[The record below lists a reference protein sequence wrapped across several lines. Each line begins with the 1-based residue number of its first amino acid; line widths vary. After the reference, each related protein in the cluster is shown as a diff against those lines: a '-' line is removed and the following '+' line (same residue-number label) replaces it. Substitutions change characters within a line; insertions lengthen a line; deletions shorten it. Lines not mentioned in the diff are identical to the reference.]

1 MRPVSLIPHG
11 KRSCRCSLSSSSK
24 KKKRRRKGCQCV
36 EMSCVQPLSKGV
48 TVVQV
53 VKSAAGR
60 ASPRFSNCSHVTS
73 CVPTGRVSVG
83 YVPKLRLQIA
93 VSGLK
98 TVCFG
103 VLPVRTP
110 LYSQDHSSVMLF
122 YCHLCLLQYQVF
134 SIKACQ

>member
-1 MRPVSLIPHG
+1 MSLIPHG
-11 KRSCRCSLSSSSK
+11 KRSCRFSLSLSPPKRK
-24 KKKRRRKGCQCV
+24 KKKKEKKGLPVRRDVLCAAAV
-36 EMSCVQPLSKGV
+36 KGV

-53 VKSAAGR
+53 VMSAAGW
-60 ASPRFSNCSHVTS
+60 ASPRFSNCSQVTS
-73 CVPTGRVSVG
+73 CVPTGHVSVG

-93 VSGLK
+93 VSVLK

-103 VLPVRTP
+103 VLPVRTS

-134 SIKACQ
+134 NIKACQ